1 MSAQA
6 CIDPIDSRRDVAA
19 LRRDRVS
26 RPCEHHDRHAERSR
40 GEYLRICGIAARVL
54 AHDDLYS
61 MGPHESEL
69 VVEGERTA
77 LQEYFRT
84 RRQARSLR
92 RIDGP
97 NDVVMVSGALKS
109 CDLAATD
116 GQQRAQRRVA
126 QDRRCG
132 VGIGRL
138 APHVPWFRA
147 PGRPLQEQQRQGARP
162 CSERSIGRYALGIG
176 MGCIDD
182 GIDPLGAKPCG
193 KTIRSTKSSYTGE
206 RARQHRRAGAARQRV
221 DRLASLIA
229 RQRFGQRAPLG
240 RAAKNEDAHGCP

>member
-6 CIDPIDSRRDVAA
+6 CLDPIDSRRDVAA
-19 LRRDRVS
+19 LRRGRVS

-40 GEYLRICGIAARVL
+40 GEYLRICGFAARVL
-54 AHDDLYS
+54 AHHDLYP

-84 RRQARSLR
+84 RRQVRSLR

-97 NDVVMVSGALKS
+97 NDVVMVSGALES

-116 GQQRAQRRVA
+116 GQQRAQRRFA
-126 QDRRCG
+126 QDRRRG
-132 VGIGRL
+132 VGVGRL
-138 APHVPWFRA
+138 APQVPRFRP
-147 PGRPLQEQQRQGARP
+147 PGRTLQEQQRQVARP

-182 GIDPLGAKPCG
+182 GIDPLVAKPCG
-193 KTIRSTKSSYTGE
+193 KTVGSAKSAYTREG
-206 RARQHRRAGAARQRV
+206 AGQQRRAGAARQRV
-221 DRLASLIA
+221 DRLTSLIA
-229 RQRFGQRAPLG
+229 RQRFGQLAPLG